1 MPLKRGR
8 SALDTA
14 SQISSAS
21 SSSSANGNSS
31 GSVSASTNT
40 SQFEIKPA
48 GFLKRSLNGLVSALS
63 PSNKRP
69 KTNAQPE
76 SRGRLLLTSSIMPSI
91 PSSPA
96 LPERR
101 LLDPAPTE
109 LDSAAAAADTAD
121 TPPSLQSHEVAIRD
135 PLGRTFK
142 ESSPSTSSLVVTDT
156 RSSSEEAAAS
166 QAQQNTSPPSSPSLP
181 VEPSEPSHDPES
193 ISTTTAEPVQAE
205 TSTADSIVIRA
216 EATIPTDED
225 VEHIQAIADAK
236 VGERIEG
243 LIDWNGQLS
252 MDEPQPSNASDFDL
266 DHVTTDASKPDDK
279 TASLHRPTD
288 NIVDLV
294 SDSEESGSDKEDPD
308 KENDMSLASATP
320 RLDSNSVLEPLA
332 SQEALAKPSDS
343 SQPRYSLTGPM
354 AHKSLCKY
362 RQDRQSTSG
371 ADSSFMSNNPGTAD
385 TTATDMINSIG
396 RQTRFIQPSRRSM
409 QHGSTPLRLE
419 RPSAPDRSAS
429 FSSNVSISSATTPAG
444 ISHDSSYRKRN
455 PIYSKKHLQQVTTHN
470 RHNITRSIEQA
481 LMRMRRLR
489 LSGRKID
496 PGQKLELAAKTFKVH
511 QLVAEDNVKD
521 ARGDL
526 LKDLD
531 QRYKYMLQ
539 KQRDAETAIMPLPQ
553 VKLLERERLR
563 REEKARW
570 RKLRG
575 ILGRKEL
582 PDTLGVEEEQAVTSV
597 FSKRGVISEITGA
610 AVSDADVQK
619 LRPRQWLNDEV
630 INFYGAL
637 ILIRAN
643 EADKKR
649 SQAMAAAKDAPVEAD
664 GKPNGKGGKGKP
676 KRPYDESL
684 DAFWRVHYF
693 SSFFWSNL
701 KSKGFDG
708 VKRWTRRIDIFSK
721 DLILF
726 PINLGNAH
734 WVCGVINMR
743 KQRFEYYDS
752 MGAHNQA
759 AFNLMRTYLTEEA
772 RDKKKKEID
781 LRGWKD
787 VFSDDSPQQENSYD
801 CGVFAAQTL
810 EQVSRRDP
818 HTPIP
823 LEAPRVT
830 WKGESL
836 DEGAGKL
843 SIGGAGGDDSE
854 EEEEEEYEWN
864 FGQQNMPYLRR
875 RMAYEIY
882 SKQLLG

>member
-8 SALDTA
+8 SALDAA
-14 SQISSAS
+14 SQIPSAS
-21 SSSSANGNSS
+21 SSSSANGSS
-31 GSVSASTNT
+31 LGSASANT
-40 SQFEIKPA
+40 SQSEIKPA

-69 KTNAQPE
+69 KTNADPE
-76 SRGRLLLTSSIMPSI
+76 SHGHLLLTSSIMPSNS
-91 PSSPA
+91 SSPTP
-96 LPERR
+96 PERQ
-101 LLDPAPTE
+101 LLTSTPTK
-109 LDSAAAAADTAD
+109 LASAAAAADTTD
-121 TPPSLQSHEVAIRD
+121 TPSSLQSHEVAIRD

-142 ESSPSTSSLVVTDT
+142 VPSPSTSSAVITDT
-156 RSSSEEAAAS
+156 RSSSEEAAEVPL
-166 QAQQNTSPPSSPSLP
+166 QQNTSPPSSPSLP
-181 VEPSEPSHDPES
+181 VEPFEPSHDAES
-193 ISTTTAEPVQAE
+193 ISTTAAESVQAE
-205 TSTADSIVIRA
+205 TSTANSIATRA

-236 VGERIEG
+236 VGEHIEG
-243 LIDWNGQLS
+243 LIDWNGHLS
-252 MDEPQPSNASDFDL
+252 MDEPQPSSASDFDI
-266 DHVTTDASKPDDK
+266 DQVTTDASKPDDK
-279 TASLHRPTD
+279 TASLHRPAD
-288 NIVDLV
+288 DIVDLV

-320 RLDSNSVLEPLA
+320 RLDSNSGLEPLA
-332 SQEALAKPSDS
+332 SQDALAKPSRS
-343 SQPRYSLTGPM
+343 SQSRYSLAGPM
-354 AHKSLCKY
+354 AHKSLYKY

-371 ADSSFMSNNPGTAD
+371 ADSSFMSNSLEAAD
-385 TTATDMINSIG
+385 TTATEMVNSIG
-396 RQTRFIQPSRRSM
+396 RQTRFVQPGRRSI
-409 QHGSTPLRLE
+409 QHGSTPLRPE

-429 FSSNVSISSATTPAG
+429 FSSNVSNFSATTPARV
-444 ISHDSSYRKRN
+444 SHDSLYRKRN
-455 PIYSKKHLQQVTTHN
+455 PIYSKKHLQQVSTHN
-470 RHNITRSIEQA
+470 RQSMKRAIEQA
-481 LMRMRRLR
+481 LTRMRRLR

-496 PGQKLELAAKTFKVH
+496 PSQKLELAAKTFKVH
-511 QLVAEDNVKD
+511 QLVAEDNVND

-526 LKDLD
+526 LKALA
-531 QRYKYMLQ
+531 QRYEYMRQ
-539 KQRDAETAIMPLPQ
+539 KQRDAETAILPLPQ

-563 REEKARW
+563 REEKAKW
-570 RKLRG
+570 RKLRR

-649 SQAMAAAKDAPVEAD
+649 TQAIAAAKDAPAEAD

-743 KQRFEYYDS
+743 KHRFEYYDS

-843 SIGGAGGDDSE
+843 SIGGAGGDDSDDE
-854 EEEEEEYEWN
+854 GEEYEWN

-882 SKQLLG
+882 SKHLLD